1 MNEELVKRLKAL
13 EDRVAAL
20 EALLNPKPQPFGA
33 GGPGPDEPPPKP

>member
-20 EALLNPKPQPFGA
+20 EALLKPKPQPFGA
-33 GGPGPDEPPPKP
+33 GGPGPDPDPGP